1 MDIERLTMKSTKKA
15 PYQAP
20 GMGDLDLYLE
30 RGILTGSELETPNT
44 STDATNEGV
53 YWVSDY

>member
-30 RGILTGSELETPNT
+30 RGILNSSWLETPV
-44 STDATNEGV
+44 DEQTNEGV
-53 YWVSDY
+53 TWITDY